1 MLMNMRRKDILKTT
15 FKRLVMTSIILLF
28 ILVLLA
34 RATGSGYIAG
44 YRPLIVVSGSMEP
57 ALPVSALVI
66 ERKYSGEEI
75 HPGDIVTYT
84 DTVQGKEI
92 RITHRVISS
101 CMEEGF
107 VYTKGDA
114 NTYMDEPV
122 PLSMIE
128 GILILVYPYTAETI
142 AVIVAIFILGF
153 VLKKRY
159 KDED

>member
-1 MLMNMRRKDILKTT
+1 MLMNMRKKDVLKTT
-15 FKRLVMTSIILLF
+15 CKRLVKTSIILLF

-34 RATGSGYIAG
+34 RATGSGYIFG
-44 YRPLIVVSGSMEP
+44 YRPLIVLSGSMEP
-57 ALPVSALVI
+57 ALPVSALVL
-66 ERKYSGEEI
+66 EKKYSGEEI

-92 RITHRVISS
+92 RITHRVILA

-122 PLSMIE
+122 NLSRIE
-128 GILILVYPYTAETI
+128 GILILAYPYTAETI
-142 AVIVAIFILGF
+142 TAVAAIFILGF

-159 KDED
+159 GDD